1 MASTPEEV
9 ARLKGYLAK
18 LKLARYSGAKRVVY
32 GDRDVT
38 YKSDDDMRQ
47 VQRELEAEIAA
58 SEGTL
63 QGRRRPSRS
72 TKAVFRSG
80 Y

>member
-1 MASTPEEV
+1 MATPDNIV
-9 ARLKGYLAK
+9 RLRGFLEK
-18 LKLARYSGAKRVVY
+18 LKQARYSGAKRVVF

-47 VQRELEAEIAA
+47 VQRELEAEIAKE
-58 SEGTL
+58 EGKAVGL
-63 QGRRRPSRS
+63 RRPRRS
-72 TKAVFRSG
+72 TIAVFRSG